1 MIDYT
6 AEEIRRLLHQ
16 TLWHQTVPHLVVFTQ
31 SLWRRTHQAVARRIH
46 YEQRRRRALEAPL

>member
-16 TLWHQTVPHLVVFTQ
+16 TLWHVTIPHAIVFAQ
-31 SLWRRTHQAVARRIH
+31 SLWRRAHQAVARRIH
-46 YEQRRRRALEAPL
+46 YERHQRQASKALL